1 MKLTIGLLPFY
12 LKLYDDTVPSMRES
26 IESFYLKIA
35 ESFQSKGITVKTAQ
49 VCRLEHEFREAIDS
63 FSKEN
68 VQAIVTLHLAY
79 SPSLES
85 INPLLNT
92 DTPLIILNTTPDFPF
107 GPTQKPERIFFN
119 HGIHGVQDMCSM
131 LVRNN
136 RQFYIESG
144 HWEQSDVVERVVD
157 RIRGI
162 AAAGTFRGSRVGIL
176 GEPFTGMGDFQ
187 IAPSALEEE
196 YSIKTIPF
204 PDEEGSLLQKE
215 NQKETWSI
223 EDEVAYY
230 STFAN
235 ISDVPTD
242 IMTANAE
249 TTQLLRSWADKE
261 CLDGFTCNF
270 LSVNRKSCIKRVPFL
285 FAAVGM
291 YEGIGYAG
299 EGDILTAALVG
310 SLLKLNPKTT
320 FTEIFCPDWENN
332 QLFLSHMGE
341 INPRICPNTAKMEA
355 KEYIFSDALPP
366 VYSTG
371 QCMQGDAL
379 LVNLI
384 PLSPKSFRLIICP
397 VKVIGSD
404 KTEFSGS
411 VHGWI
416 QSSLPVGK
424 FLSEYSKLGGTH
436 HSGLIYDERVETLQT
451 FGEQLGWD
459 VQVIQ

>member
-12 LKLYDDTVPSMRES
+12 LKLYDDTAPSMRES

-49 VCRLEHEFREAIDS
+49 VCRLEHEFQEVVDS
-63 FSKEN
+63 FSKKN
-68 VQAIVTLHLAY
+68 VQAIVTIHLAY

-92 DTPLIILNTTPDFPF
+92 DTPLIILNTTPDFSF
-107 GPTQKPERIFFN
+107 GPTRKPERISFN

-144 HWEQSDVVERVVD
+144 HWEQSNVLGRVIN

-162 AAAGTFRGSRVGIL
+162 AAAKSFKGSKIGIL
-176 GEPFTGMGDFQ
+176 GEPFAGMGDFQ
-187 IAPSALEEE
+187 VAQSVLEEE
-196 YSIKTIPF
+196 YGIKTIRF
-204 PDEEGSLLQKE
+204 PNEQGFLPQKE
-215 NQKETWSI
+215 NRSI
-223 EDEVAYY
+223 ENEIAYY
-230 STFAN
+230 STFAD
-235 ISDVPTD
+235 ISGVPKD
-242 IMTANAE
+242 IMTANAV

-261 CLDGFTCNF
+261 SLDGFTCNF
-270 LSVNRKSCIKRVPFL
+270 LSISTKSFIKRVPFL

-299 EGDILTAALVG
+299 EGDILTAALVS
-310 SLLKLNPKTT
+310 SLLKLNPETT
-320 FTEIFCPDWENN
+320 FTEIFCPDWEND

-341 INPRICPNTAKMEA
+341 INPRICPGTAKMEA
-355 KEYIFSDALPP
+355 KEYHFSDALPP

-384 PLSPKSFRLIICP
+384 PLSPKSFRLILCP

-404 KTEFSGS
+404 KTGFSSS

-416 QSSLPVGK
+416 QSPLPISE
-424 FLSEYSKLGGTH
+424 FLTEYSKLGGTH
-436 HSGLIYDERVETLQT
+436 HSGLIYDEQVETLET

-459 VQVIQ
+459 VRVIE